1 MHNSVGSPLNSF
13 IERHQSLDVP
23 IGLPPSARV
32 ISASKP
38 VGLQEFENP
47 FDNSKTGIQS
57 MPNLHPHFP
66 DYLDN
71 FASGSPYK
79 SSTTF
84 SEMVSDGQKANE
96 GFMMSNVRGVGVD
109 GFNGGG
115 KYMFFL
121 LLFYLDTLA

>member
-1 MHNSVGSPLNSF
+1 MHNSVGSPMNSF

-38 VGLQEFENP
+38 VGLQEFGNP
-47 FDNSKTGIQS
+47 FDNSKTGIHS

-66 DYLDN
+66 EYLDN

-79 SSTTF
+79 SSSTF
-84 SEMVSDGQKANE
+84 SEMVSDGQKA
-96 GFMMSNVRGVGVD
+96 NVRGVGVD

-121 LLFYLDTLA
+121 LLFCLDTLA

>member
-1 MHNSVGSPLNSF
+1 
-13 IERHQSLDVP
+13 
-23 IGLPPSARV
+23 
-32 ISASKP
+32 
-38 VGLQEFENP
+38 
-47 FDNSKTGIQS
+47 

>member
-1 MHNSVGSPLNSF
+1 MRVMHNAVGSPVNSF

-23 IGLPPSARV
+23 IGLPPSAR
-32 ISASKP
+32 IRSASKP
-38 VGLQEFENP
+38 VGLQEPVNP

-57 MPNLHPHFP
+57 LPNLHPHSLP
-66 DYLDN
+66 EYLDS
-71 FASGSPYK
+71 FATGSPYK

-84 SEMVSDGQKANE
+84 SEMVRDGQKANE

-115 KYMFFL
+115 KYMFF
-121 LLFYLDTLA
+121 

>member
-1 MHNSVGSPLNSF
+1 MRMMHNSAGSPVNSF
-13 IERHQSLDVP
+13 SERHQSRDIP
-23 IGLPPSARV
+23 IGMPTSTRI

-38 VGLQEFENP
+38 VGLDSSN
-47 FDNSKTGIQS
+47 TGIQS
-57 MPNLHPHFP
+57 MPNLHPHSLHE
-66 DYLDN
+66 YLDN

-115 KYMFFL
+115 KYMF
-121 LLFYLDTLA
+121 